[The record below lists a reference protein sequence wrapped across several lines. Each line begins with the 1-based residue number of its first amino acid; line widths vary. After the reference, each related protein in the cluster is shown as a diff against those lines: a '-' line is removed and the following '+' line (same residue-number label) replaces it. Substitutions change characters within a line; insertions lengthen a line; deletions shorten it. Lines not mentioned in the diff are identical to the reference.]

1 MTLCDEDPTSTLRA
15 VCFDERMYKTLTPL
29 KTYIISNYKIK
40 KGLGAN
46 VIQVHLDAAATIEV
60 SLEQYKIE
68 KVSFNIAQI
77 IRKEASN
84 VRMVNIN
91 CKIADIDEVK
101 LVGKPPNQIQKR
113 DVYCADATGLIVL
126 VFWRDMAENID
137 FAVND
142 VVSVE
147 NVVTSSYN
155 NKINLSAT
163 SQTIIRKI
171 EDPVLQNVS
180 GNFSS
185 PVFQDTITS
194 VNTKI
199 VSMKDFKQQAI
210 CINCKNSIPI
220 NTSDKD
226 AELLQCGVC
235 TATFLIQDTKILNE
249 YSFFLKDNQQWF
261 LAKTGVSNLNKK
273 SY

>member
-1 MTLCDEDPTSTLRA
+1 
-15 VCFDERMYKTLTPL
+15 
-29 KTYIISNYKIK
+29 
-40 KGLGAN
+40 
-46 VIQVHLDAAATIEV
+46 
-60 SLEQYKIE
+60 
-68 KVSFNIAQI
+68 
-77 IRKEASN
+77 
-84 VRMVNIN
+84 
-91 CKIADIDEVK
+91 
-101 LVGKPPNQIQKR
+101 
-113 DVYCADATGLIVL
+113 
-126 VFWRDMAENID
+126 MAENID

-199 VSMKDFKQQAI
+199 VSMKDFKQAI

-220 NTSDKD
+220 NTSDED

-249 YSFFLKDNQQWF
+249 CSFFLKDNQQWF
-261 LAKTGVSNLNKK
+261 LAKTRGK
-273 SY
+273 